1 MTRSRFAAAVAAS
14 FALAACASSSG
25 KDDPASQPLE
35 SGRATFAR
43 YCAACHGPGGE
54 GNGPAGE
61 ALAEQPADLTRIA
74 ARRGGT
80 FPEAA
85 LLRIIDGRDPIVA
98 HGTREMPVWG
108 RYFGEGHGKG
118 PPAEAAARGDALLLV
133 RYLESIQRAE

>member
-1 MTRSRFAAAVAAS
+1 MTRSALVAALAAG
-14 FALAACASSSG
+14 FALTACASSSRE
-25 KDDPASQPLE
+25 DETSQPLE

-54 GNGPAGE
+54 GNGPAAE
-61 ALAEQPADLTRIA
+61 ALAQQPADLTRIA

-80 FPEAA
+80 FPEVA

-133 RYLESIQRAE
+133 RYLESIQEAQ